1 MACCPGEEVRTR
13 ASFHFLWSRMQP
25 GAFSEYLGSNTD
37 GGQSQKDPRPPQ
49 KSSSLENI
57 YEIHFQGQERDRDP
71 NLLFFFFF

>member
-1 MACCPGEEVRTR
+1 
-13 ASFHFLWSRMQP
+13 MQP

-71 NLLFFFFF
+71 NLLFFFFFFKEILISFFFLHRLIEIK

>member
-1 MACCPGEEVRTR
+1 
-13 ASFHFLWSRMQP
+13 MQP

-71 NLLFFFFF
+71 NLLFFFFFKEILISFFFLHRLIEIK